1 MKKCMLIMCV
11 LLSLFVGCQRNSD
24 KEENQVL
31 YVLSDYHFRT
41 VSRSNGDRTLFDGE
55 FKIQW
60 NTTGCVIRYNNLEK
74 EESVQLSVGEER
86 IIETFAIPINEKY
99 DFYLTYKDG
108 KLPDRWIKMFSEN
121 ERKEQLKEQFGSFE
135 KYAESRDS
143 KTELAMIQNAF
154 KKINL
159 NQDAKKWY
167 EVFLYE
173 TWYHGDVLIRIKE
186 AKAQKQPDNGVDLIL
201 TDAEGNEMVF
211 HGYINDYIGAV
222 AYKGELYMIDG

>member
-41 VSRSNGDRTLFDGE
+41 VSRSNGDRTLFDGT

-60 NTTGCVIRYNNLEK
+60 NTTGCVIRYNHLEK

-86 IIETFAIPINEKY
+86 IIETIGIPINMKY